1 MKLNCWVWAL
11 SLCLGLTAPV
21 WADGSLPAQ
30 DAAGDAGS
38 VYVVQNVKSDIKK
51 AAAPAEAKPGDANKA
66 APKFPVCGIKM
77 GKGVVR
83 TGDDMQVVFSVFGP
97 PDQVLPMRSKN
108 KDENSDYIHFIY
120 RNRFL
125 VNINKQNMVQ
135 SMTALTN
142 NIELDGIPFK
152 IGQSTKDVVAKW
164 KEPDREANDMLIYF
178 YRGVYF
184 ITEKDAPEKIDRIY
198 MTNPGVLEEEKSNN
212 KAS

>member
-1 MKLNCWVWAL
+1 MKLNSWSLGLAL
-11 SLCLGLTAPV
+11 TLCLGAAAPV
-21 WADGSLPAQ
+21 FADGSLSAQ
-30 DAAGDAGS
+30 ETAVSGGGNYVAQS
-38 VYVVQNVKSDIKK
+38 VKNDSKK
-51 AAAPAEAKPGDANKA
+51 AAAPADAKKE
-66 APKFPVCGIKM
+66 APKYPVCGIKM

-198 MTNPGVLEEEKSNN
+198 MTNPGVLEEEKSN
-212 KAS
+212 KAG